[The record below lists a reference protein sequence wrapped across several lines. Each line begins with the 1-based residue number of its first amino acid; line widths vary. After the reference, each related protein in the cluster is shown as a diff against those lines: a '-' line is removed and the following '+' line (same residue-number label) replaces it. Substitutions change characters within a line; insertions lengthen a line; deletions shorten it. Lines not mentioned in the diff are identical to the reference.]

1 MTGTHFLDKSQMF
14 TATFLLLLLAVHLS
28 VCRCDTA
35 TAHNA
40 DLSAAVKD
48 VPLTAE
54 LDGPTSGPV
63 VNASLADTHGMALG
77 VLGDEAS
84 DENMVPWEAEL
95 DIFVRNADA
104 NQPLLQAMDGA
115 MPAEEFQALQDCLR
129 DHPMRKHNVNSG
141 DTFAG
146 TTGFLL
152 SFTSKGE
159 QRFRD
164 NADFNCLESY
174 LDRYKVTGTNG
185 WVLNMVWA
193 EVTDYTRELAI
204 KLHTDDCMFVVCIS
218 TIIFLFLFIKKVY
231 ANNKTVIYH

>member
-1 MTGTHFLDKSQMF
+1 MF
-14 TATFLLLLLAVHLS
+14 TATFLLLLLGLQLG

-35 TAHNA
+35 TTAHNA
-40 DLSAAVKD
+40 DLSSAAVKD
-48 VPLTAE
+48 VPLTAAG
-54 LDGPTSGPV
+54 LDSPTPTSV
-63 VNASLADTHGMALG
+63 LNTSLAGMALE

-95 DIFVRNADA
+95 DIFVRNADP

-115 MPAEEFQALQDCLR
+115 MPKEEFDALQDCLR
-129 DHPMRKHNVNSG
+129 DHPMRNHNVNSG

-152 SFTSKGE
+152 SFTEKGE

-164 NADFNCLESY
+164 NAEFNCLESY
-174 LDRYKVTGTNG
+174 FDRYKVTGSNG

-204 KLHTDDCMFVVCIS
+204 KLHTDDCKFVVCICMHQQVIFSFCQKNLFMLTERS
-218 TIIFLFLFIKKVY
+218 TM
-231 ANNKTVIYH
+231 